1 MNMAAPEAASPRTAI
16 ITVDDDPGVSR
27 AVARDLR
34 RRYGEQHRIV
44 RAESGDSALDAL
56 RQMKL
61 RGDQVAVILAD
72 YRMPQMNG
80 IEFLERAMD
89 IYPGAKRVLLT
100 AYADTDAAI
109 NAINVVDLDHY
120 LLKPWDPPEEK
131 LYPVVDGLLEAW
143 LATDHRRVPETK
155 IVGHRWS
162 ARSSEVREFLAR
174 NQVPYRWYASDEP
187 EGERLLEAAQADG
200 QKLPVVI
207 TPDGEAL
214 VEPTDSELAS
224 RVGLATTPSKE
235 FYDLIVIGGGP
246 AGLGA
251 AVYGASEG
259 LRTVLVERTATGGQ
273 AGQSSRIE
281 NYLGFPDGVSG
292 AQLTDRARRQA
303 AKFGAEVL
311 TTRDVIGLDVNGSAR
326 SVRFAD
332 GSAID
337 AHTVILAT
345 GVSYR
350 RLGAPGLDD
359 MTGRG
364 VYYGSALTEA
374 AACSGQDIFIVGG
387 ANSAGQAAVYLSRG
401 AKSVTILVRGSSL
414 EQSMSYYL
422 IQQIESIPNISVR
435 TCTEVIGAEGSDHL
449 ERLTL
454 RHTSTGATETV
465 DAQWLFLFIGAAPLT
480 DWLDGVVERDIRG
493 FVIAGPDLSVE
504 GQMPK
509 GWVLD
514 RPPYHLETSVPGVF
528 VAGDARAESAKR
540 VASAVGEGAMAVMLV
555 HRYLEKL

>member
-89 IYPGAKRVLLT
+89 IYPVAKRVLLT

-131 LYPVVDGLLEAW
+131 LYPVVDELLEAW
-143 LATDHRRVPETK
+143 LSTDHRRVPETK
-155 IVGHRWS
+155 IVGH
-162 ARSSEVREFLAR
+162 
-174 NQVPYRWYASDEP
+174 RWYASDEP

-200 QKLPVVI
+200 QRLPVVI

-224 RVGLATTPSKE
+224 RVGLATTPSQE

-246 AGLGA
+246 AGLAA

-259 LRTVLVERTATGGQ
+259 LRTVLIERTATGGQ

-292 AQLTDRARRQA
+292 GQLAERARRQA
-303 AKFGAEVL
+303 EKFGAEL
-311 TTRDVIGLDVNGSAR
+311 ITARAATALEVNGSKR
-326 SVRFAD
+326 TVRFAD
-332 GSAID
+332 GGSID
-337 AHTVILAT
+337 AHAIILAT
-345 GVSYR
+345 GVAYR
-350 RLGAPGLDD
+350 QLAATGCAEL
-359 MTGRG
+359 TGRG
-364 VYYGSALTEA
+364 VHYGA
-374 AACSGQDIFIVGG
+374 AVSIASECKDEEVYVIGG
-387 ANSAGQAAVYLSRG
+387 ANSAGQAAMYLSRD
-401 AKSVTILVRGSSL
+401 AKSVTIVVRAPSL
-414 EQSMSYYL
+414 EASMSYYL
-422 IQQIESIPNISVR
+422 IQQIEQNPKINVR
-435 TCTEVIGAEGSDHL
+435 TCTEVHCATGDDHL
-449 ERLTL
+449 EKLTM
-454 RHTSTGATETV
+454 V
-465 DAQWLFLFIGAAPLT
+465 DN
-480 DWLDGVVERDIRG
+480 
-493 FVIAGPDLSVE
+493 
-504 GQMPK
+504 
-509 GWVLD
+509 
-514 RPPYHLETSVPGVF
+514 
-528 VAGDARAESAKR
+528 
-540 VASAVGEGAMAVMLV
+540 
-555 HRYLEKL
+555 

>member
-1 MNMAAPEAASPRTAI
+1 MSVTTPEGGTPRTAI

-131 LYPVVDGLLEAW
+131 LYPVVDSLLEAW
-143 LATDHRRVPETK
+143 LSTDHRRVPETK

-187 EGERLLEAAQADG
+187 EGQRLLEAAQADG
-200 QKLPVVI
+200 HSLPVVI

-214 VEPTDSELAS
+214 VEPTDSELAT
-224 RVGLATTPSKE
+224 RVGLATTPSKD

-311 TTRDVIGLDVNGSAR
+311 TTRDVTSLEVNGSAR
-326 SVRFAD
+326 SVRFSD
-332 GSAID
+332 GSGID

-350 RLGAPGLDD
+350 RLAAPGLDE

-364 VYYGSALTEA
+364 VFYGSALTEA
-374 AACSGQDIFIVGG
+374 AACSEQDVFIVGG
-387 ANSAGQAAVYLSRG
+387 ANSAGQAAVYLARG
-401 AKSVTILVRGSSL
+401 AKSVTILVRGPSL

-422 IQQIESIPNISVR
+422 VQQIRNIPNISVR
-435 TCTEVIGAEGSDHL
+435 TCTEVVGAEGTDHL
-449 ERLTL
+449 EGLTL
-454 RHTSTGATETV
+454 RDTSTGETETV
-465 DAQWLFLFIGAAPLT
+465 GAQWLFLFIGAAPLT
-480 DWLDGVVERDIRG
+480 DWLDGVVERDPRG
-493 FVIAGPDLSVE
+493 FVIAGPDLSIE
-504 GQMPK
+504 GELPK
-509 GWVLD
+509 GWALD
-514 RPPYHLETSVPGVF
+514 RAPYHLETSVPGVF

>member
-1 MNMAAPEAASPRTAI
+1 MTAQDETLRTAI

-34 RRYGEQHRIV
+34 RRYGDRHRIV
-44 RAESGDSALDAL
+44 RAESAAAALDAL

-61 RGDQVAVILAD
+61 RGELVALILAD
-72 YRMPQMNG
+72 YRMPEMNG
-80 IEFLERAMD
+80 IEFLEQAMD
-89 IYPGAKRVLLT
+89 IYPGARRVLLT
-100 AYADTDAAI
+100 AYADTNAAI
-109 NAINVVDLDHY
+109 EAINVVDLDHY

-131 LYPVVDGLLEAW
+131 LYPVVDALLDAW
-143 LATDHRRVPETK
+143 LTSDHRPVPETK
-155 IVGHRWS
+155 VVGHRWS

-174 NQVPYRWYASDEP
+174 NQVPYRWYQADEP
-187 EGERLLEAAQADG
+187 EGERLLAAAGADG
-200 QKLPVVI
+200 RSLPVVI
-207 TPDGEAL
+207 TPDGEPM
-214 VEPTDSELAS
+214 VEPSDTELAS
-224 RVGLATTPSKE
+224 RVGLATTPAKD

-303 AKFGAEVL
+303 TKFGAEVL
-311 TTRDVIGLDVNGSAR
+311 TTRDVVRLEVCGSAR
-326 SVRFAD
+326 RVTFAD
-332 GSAID
+332 STSID

-350 RLGAPGLDD
+350 QLNAPGLDGL
-359 MTGRG
+359 TGRG

-374 AACSGQDIFIVGG
+374 TACLGQDIYIVGG
-387 ANSAGQAAVYLSRG
+387 ANSAGQAAVYLARH

-414 EQSMSYYL
+414 ERSMSYYL
-422 IQQIESIPNISVR
+422 IRQIADIPNISVR
-435 TCTEVIGAEGSDHL
+435 TCTEVIAAEGADHL

-454 RHTSTGATETV
+454 RNTADGRAEIA
-465 DAQWLFLFIGAAPLT
+465 DAQMLFLFIGAAPLT
-480 DWLDGVVERDIRG
+480 DWLDGVVARDPRG
-493 FVIAGPDLSVE
+493 FVIAGPDLSVGGE
-504 GQMPK
+504 RPS
-509 GWVLD
+509 GWGLD
-514 RPPYHLETSVPGVF
+514 RMPYHLETSVPGVF
-528 VAGDARAESAKR
+528 VAGDARSESAKR
-540 VASAVGEGAMAVMLV
+540 VASAVGEGALAVMLV
-555 HRYLEKL
+555 HRYLEKT